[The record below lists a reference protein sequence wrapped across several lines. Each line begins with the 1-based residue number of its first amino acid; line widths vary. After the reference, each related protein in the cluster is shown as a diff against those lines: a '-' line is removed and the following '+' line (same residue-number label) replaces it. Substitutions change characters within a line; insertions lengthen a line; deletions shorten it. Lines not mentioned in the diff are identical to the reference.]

1 LALITIKDL
10 LEARI
15 HFGHKKSRWNPAMEP
30 YIYGEKRGVHIIDI
44 RKTMHLL
51 NDAYFF
57 ARDASAEGKKFILVG
72 TKKQASEIIEEA
84 AKKTESFYVNQRW
97 LGGTLTNFN
106 TIKKSI
112 DKYNELEKM
121 FSMQSFQNY
130 TKKEIIMMKRKMEKM
145 KKYFEG
151 IKDMKELPDIMYIID
166 IKKEI
171 NAVREANLTNIP
183 VIGVVDTNSNPTMVT
198 YPIPANDDAIESI
211 QLITNVI
218 STAIAEGK
226 KLYIDRAKKSKVEKK
241 EPPKKKEKK
250 NES

>member
-1 LALITIKDL
+1 
-10 LEARI
+10 
-15 HFGHKKSRWNPAMEP
+15 
-30 YIYGEKRGVHIIDI
+30 
-44 RKTMHLL
+44 
-51 NDAYFF
+51 
-57 ARDASAEGKKFILVG
+57 
-72 TKKQASEIIEEA
+72 
-84 AKKTESFYVNQRW
+84 
-97 LGGTLTNFN
+97 
-106 TIKKSI
+106 
-112 DKYNELEKM
+112 
-121 FSMQSFQNY
+121 
-130 TKKEIIMMKRKMEKM
+130 MMKRKMEKM

>member
-1 LALITIKDL
+1 
-10 LEARI
+10 
-15 HFGHKKSRWNPAMEP
+15 
-30 YIYGEKRGVHIIDI
+30 
-44 RKTMHLL
+44 
-51 NDAYFF
+51 
-57 ARDASAEGKKFILVG
+57 
-72 TKKQASEIIEEA
+72 
-84 AKKTESFYVNQRW
+84 
-97 LGGTLTNFN
+97 
-106 TIKKSI
+106 IKKSI